1 MKKTYIITSFALL
14 LVSIGTISISKTE
27 ANTQRNNA
35 ILISQSNT
43 TNNPVFYQ
51 RNGVAIKGT
60 DTVAYFTEGKAVKGD
75 KKYSYKWGNTT
86 WWFKNQQ
93 NRDLFAQNPEK
104 YAPQFGGFCAW
115 AVSQNYT
122 AAIDPEAWSIVD
134 GKLYLNYSK
143 SVRRTWSQDTRGNI
157 MSIQTTFSWFTKIK
171 PKIKVILAI
180 VEITITTINAGRK

>member
-122 AAIDPEAWSIVD
+122 AAIDTEAWSIVD

-157 MSIQTTFSWFTKIK
+157 INGNRNW
-171 PKIKVILAI
+171 PNLLA
-180 VEITITTINAGRK
+180 GLQK

>member
-93 NRDLFAQNPEK
+93 NRDLSELPCSKTFFPKTLGASSNITETTGLSFSFP
-104 YAPQFGGFCAW
+104 
-115 AVSQNYT
+115 
-122 AAIDPEAWSIVD
+122 SI
-134 GKLYLNYSK
+134 L
-143 SVRRTWSQDTRGNI
+143 
-157 MSIQTTFSWFTKIK
+157 
-171 PKIKVILAI
+171 
-180 VEITITTINAGRK
+180 